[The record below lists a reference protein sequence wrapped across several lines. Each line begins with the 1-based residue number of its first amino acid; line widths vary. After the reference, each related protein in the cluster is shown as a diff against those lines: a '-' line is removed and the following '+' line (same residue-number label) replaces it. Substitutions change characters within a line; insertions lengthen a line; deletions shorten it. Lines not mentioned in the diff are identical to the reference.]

1 MDEKIAAFTLPPNSA
16 LYHESG
22 AHTSGLCTRLQ
33 AVFEAAGKSQKNRAL
48 YACGPTFPLPGCSLC
63 SMAPL
68 NDPDSKSMSAI
79 IDHIER
85 IREELLTVQ
94 RSLEKIAPVEADP
107 LKDGE

>member
-1 MDEKIAAFTLPPNSA
+1 M
-16 LYHESG
+16 
-22 AHTSGLCTRLQ
+22 
-33 AVFEAAGKSQKNRAL
+33 
-48 YACGPTFPLPGCSLC
+48 YACGPTFPLQGCSLRN
-63 SMAPL
+63 MAPL

-107 LKDGE
+107 TRNEE